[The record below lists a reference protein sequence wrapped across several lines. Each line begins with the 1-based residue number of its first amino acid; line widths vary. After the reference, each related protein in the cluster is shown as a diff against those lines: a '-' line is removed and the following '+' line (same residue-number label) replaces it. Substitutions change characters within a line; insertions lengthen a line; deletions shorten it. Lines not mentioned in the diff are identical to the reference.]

1 MKTNCAIN
9 ARKARTNMADIT
21 KLNEQIAAWDKT
33 WDKNLERL
41 KNGEF
46 GDLKNP
52 KEHEK
57 ALMRYWQAQ
66 DEAGYPSASDNV
78 RYFASQIKCKETKMQ
93 KVRGMKNPFKRI
105 AAWLHKKKGAN
116 EISLESRIVYLGHE
130 FQIKSIDLSFTNKH
144 HKLTIHARERENE
157 R

>member
-1 MKTNCAIN
+1 
-9 ARKARTNMADIT
+9 MADIT
-21 KLNEQIAAWDKT
+21 KLYEQISA

-78 RYFASQIKCKETKMQ
+78 RYFASMLKCEETKTQ

-144 HKLTIHARERENE
+144 HKLTIHARERDDA